1 MFHDIV
7 DKETKKFDLTP
18 IFPCKS
24 LWDFHKKNECNT
36 ILNNWKMTFQALDA
50 KDKQFLDLLD
60 DNLQ

>member
-24 LWDFHKKNECNT
+24 LWDFDKKNECNT